1 MNNENF
7 DASLCQEF
15 VDEAEEHL
23 RELEPNLLFLEQH
36 PDDMQVLNDCFR
48 NMHSIKGA
56 AGYMG
61 FRGIST
67 LAHSLE
73 NLFDQVR
80 SGEFRLDARAMDVV
94 FAGVD
99 RLKRLVHDVA
109 DKGTE
114 NGPVDDILADVDS
127 LLARSV
133 SKGSMEEAG
142 KAAPGHAPSFE
153 AVDEEDEELR
163 EIFVQ
168 EMKDLFARLTET
180 PQEGEDAPARVAYV
194 LEEMERVLHY
204 VGYEEAR
211 SRISA
216 VREEF
221 LRDVSSA
228 PEGWEKAIKE
238 VGRVLEPLVGPL
250 DEAMGRDGKGE
261 ALLEEEDP
269 ELLGIFLDLCREW
282 APVLGAVPE
291 KCDEKWILRCQEGI
305 QKIRSAANYM
315 DYPHV
320 VNLMDECAER
330 LTEAITHQGEGG
342 VIDPSAVIA
351 IWQRLKEQFPSLG
364 DIPVGH
370 DAEGSKE
377 SVLDPM
383 ISAPETASPDAEIL
397 DAALDDF
404 FRDITPETESKGPLP
419 TQSSVQPASVPE
431 DAPPSPPVLAK
442 DRSAGPE
449 RREGP
454 VSPSLSPDTRE
465 KVSHTP
471 VPEAE
476 RVHSVRIDLDRVERL
491 LADVSELVVLRA
503 SVTRAYEDL
512 KAIHRDL
519 LLSQPGLAKAFKP
532 LKETA
537 NRLGEQAVVLG
548 RVVQGLQD
556 EVMRMRML
564 PVSHLFDRC
573 PRVVRDIAQ
582 RLGKKVSL
590 VVTGAETGLDKRII
604 EQMADPLLHIVRNA
618 VDHGIETPE
627 VRANSGKPET
637 GTVGLSARQ
646 EGNSVVIRVSDDGK
660 GLDREGLIRK
670 AVSLGL
676 VSRDVAQGLADEQ
689 VWEFMFHPGVSTA
702 SDVTEISGRGVGM
715 NVVKRNID
723 KIGGTIRAVSSPG
736 KGTEI
741 VIRIPLTLAIMQT
754 LLARVGSHVMAVPIA
769 SIVETIR
776 LRSEDVSPCEGHE
789 LISLRQ
795 ETIPL
800 IRLGRI
806 FRGTGSPPNPPKFF
820 AVLVEH
826 DGIEA
831 ALAVDG
837 LIGRQEIVIKP
848 LADYLTDQPGFSGT
862 TILGDGSIGLVL
874 DIPAVVERARSFV
887 KRRHQL
893 LELDALGVASA
904 KKPEI
909 FQATV

>member
-23 RELEPNLLFLEQH
+23 GELEPNLLLLEQH

-73 NLFDQVR
+73 NLFEQVR

-99 RLKRLVHDVA
+99 RLKRLVHEVA

-114 NGPVDDILADVDS
+114 HSPVDDILAGVDS

-133 SKGSMEEAG
+133 SKGIREEPG
-142 KAAPGHAPSFE
+142 EEVPGHAPPFKAE
-153 AVDEEDEELR
+153 GEEDDELR

-168 EMKDLFARLTET
+168 EMKNLFERLTET
-180 PQEGEDAPARVAYV
+180 PQEGEDAPARIAYV

-216 VREEF
+216 VREAF
-221 LRDVSSA
+221 LRDISTA
-228 PEGWEKAIKE
+228 PEGLEKVVKE
-238 VGRVLEPLVGPL
+238 VRTVIEPLVGPL
-250 DEAMGRDGKGE
+250 DGALGSDGKGE
-261 ALLEEEDP
+261 VLLEEEDP

-282 APVLGAVPE
+282 APVLGSVAGQ
-291 KCDEKWILRCQEGI
+291 CDEKWILECQEGI
-305 QKIRSAANYM
+305 QKIRSAAHYM

-342 VIDPSAVIA
+342 LIDPSPVIA
-351 IWQRLKEQFPSLG
+351 IWQRLTEWFPPLG
-364 DIPVGH
+364 DIPIGH
-370 DAEGSKE
+370 DAQGSKE
-377 SVLDPM
+377 NVQDPL
-383 ISAPETASPDAEIL
+383 SAPETASPDAGIL

-419 TQSSVQPASVPE
+419 TQSTLQQASVPE
-431 DAPPSPPVLAK
+431 HAPQSTSVLVK
-442 DRSAGPE
+442 DRSTGSE

-454 VSPSLSPDTRE
+454 VSPPSSPEAGE
-465 KVSHTP
+465 KVSSAA
-471 VPEAE
+471 VPDAG

-491 LADVSELVVLRA
+491 LGDVSELVVLR
-503 SVTRAYEDL
+503 SFVTRAYEDL

-519 LLSQPGLAKAFKP
+519 LLSQPGHAKAFKP

-564 PVSHLFDRC
+564 PVSHLFDRY
-573 PRVVRDIAQ
+573 PRVVRDLAQ

-590 VVTGAETGLDKRII
+590 LVTGAETGLDKRII

-618 VDHGIETPE
+618 VDHGIETPQT
-627 VRANSGKPET
+627 RANSGKPEIA
-637 GTVGLSARQ
+637 TVVLSARQ
-646 EGNSVVIRVSDDGK
+646 EGNSVVIRVSDDGR
-660 GLDREGLIRK
+660 GLDRDGLIRK
-670 AVSLGL
+670 AVSLGI

-715 NVVKRNID
+715 SVVKKNIE

-754 LLARVGSHVMAVPIA
+754 LLVRVGSHVMAVPIA
-769 SIVETIR
+769 SVVETIR
-776 LRSEDVSPCEGHE
+776 LRSEDVTPCEGHE

-795 ETIPL
+795 ETIPI

-831 ALAVDG
+831 GLAVDG

-893 LELDALGVASA
+893 LDLDALGIASA
-904 KKPEI
+904 KNTDI
-909 FQATV
+909 FQTAV